1 MSNIIW
7 LVLGALLMSTI
18 DYLMFHFGLVDNKNQ
33 RWDWF
38 EKRTKFQKVSVLS
51 GVFLVLFVIQFV
63 TSY

>member
-18 DYLMFHFGLVDNKNQ
+18 DYLMFHFELVINKNQ

-38 EKRTKFQKVSVLS
+38 EKRTKFQKISVLS
-51 GVFLVLFVIQFV
+51 GVFLVLFVLQL
-63 TSY
+63 TS

>member
-7 LVLGALLMSTI
+7 VVLGALLMSTI
-18 DYLMFHFGLVDNKNQ
+18 DYLMFHFGLVHTEYQ

-51 GVFLVLFVIQFV
+51 GVFIVMFVLNIV
-63 TSY
+63 S